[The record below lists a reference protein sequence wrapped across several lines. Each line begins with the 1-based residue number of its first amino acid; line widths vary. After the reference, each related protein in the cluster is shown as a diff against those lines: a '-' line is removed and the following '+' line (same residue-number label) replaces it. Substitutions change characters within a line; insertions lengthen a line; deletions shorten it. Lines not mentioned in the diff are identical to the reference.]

1 MGLLLR
7 VPTRLLNRA
16 ELLSLLKSLSHTRAH
31 TRRTKYGTQWVHDY
45 FKQGKEERAALVS
58 KLAKKL
64 ARGDHH
70 EAIGTLAQATL
81 VAKRISR
88 QAPMDVHVTQGEDG
102 RYGVTAQPK
111 AMLDMPVVA
120 AGGKAYAE
128 HPVAGRVEMNAV
140 LAGRGLHQVGRRTLE
155 KHAHVVAAIDGTDH
169 ATALAK
175 LHAQQREAVAARLA
189 AGKTVAARVVEHHG
203 PEVQAQLA
211 ELKAEKARQREA
223 RAATRLARQ
232 AEREAR
238 QQRNLA
244 REQARTEKKATQAR
258 VQREKRRAAT
268 GRKPGAQPGNDN
280 ARGAHDVPPVVP
292 PVEPVVVPPVDDP
305 SLPPEPHMFSLED
318 SRKAVVALK
327 AALGDANAFNEVQ
340 GTAAGHVMSITFGV
354 KAPEGSGYP
363 SKQYELTVHAGWRV
377 EVARLTPHGRVTVYA
392 QPLGH
397 DLKASLEAV
406 VDGATAA
413 LVDQKHV
420 PGVELPPVADTGKR
434 PKTRAEILHE
444 RADAARREA
453 EALRVKPVSVHDHR
467 QELAEAFKAALG
479 PAGERLRAQAFT
491 PRARRVGAFA
501 VVTSMSPT
509 ERAEEVAR
517 LVGSPDAL
525 EVSTADYHNDLGL
538 TWSIPRA
545 RGEESYMLD
554 LTPGGDVELKA
565 WTADADDPVEGSYE
579 PVWRAPAGASLEQV
593 KASLAQ
599 AAEAA
604 LVHAGQRPG
613 QALPLLPER
622 DPGAQPG
629 NDNGKGNRGKK
640 KARGP
645 VVEQPRAIAG
655 LSLDEVK
662 QLVSQCVE
670 AMDGKTVWES
680 PTVMAQD
687 GAGFNAPDARYA
699 EQWLAMQYRT
709 DLDYVMMAD
718 MLLKYKKQVGD
729 EVHKVLRGLVRAA
742 MPKSDDPDEPG
753 VPKFTWAINAAG
765 WVLGTGEAQGE
776 RPPMCIYAKGDGQY
790 GVQFKYNPDFVAR
803 IKEIVPAGQRSW
815 DRERKEW
822 SVHAL
827 AVQKLLDEFGHRVGM
842 DVESHRALSGVV
854 AAAQGEAE
862 QQEATEAEKK
872 AAELAAARVLLGDEL
887 PQSDEYV
894 LRGLKVVKAKPY
906 VTLEK
911 SPGRAPSHEVAV
923 KFNQFSPEL
932 KDRLKQAVSARWE
945 PNTKSWLVAGRDMEK
960 VMTLFPEVGMDQ
972 AVYQEHGRLLSM
984 SADDL
989 REALGMRRS
998 ASKEDTAFQ
1007 EPAGWST
1014 HTMHDYQRKGANW
1027 LLKAKKGILGF
1038 GVGLGKCLGYGTPVM
1053 MADGSIKPVQDIVNG
1068 DRVMGPDSQPRT
1080 VMGVNRGRGPLYRI
1094 EPVKGDAWVCNDVHV
1109 LTLRQSVGGAVFDI
1123 PLDQYLAHKDS
1134 RALRDAKLFR
1144 VPVAFPARPTALDP
1158 YILGVWLGDGHA
1170 PQPGA
1175 DDEPVIEYL
1184 VREAP
1189 KYGVAAKV
1197 SPQRTCTDVYMTT
1210 AVGSRQR
1217 NVVLEEIRR
1226 CWVDEEK
1233 RIPAD
1238 YLRNGERERLLLLA
1252 GLIDTDGHLTGGC
1265 YEVTTKFAGLRDD
1278 LLYLARSLGFAAY
1291 ASEKVATIKETG
1303 STYWRVLISGDL
1315 DRVPCLVE
1323 RRQAPARRSKK
1334 LVTNTGFTAVPL
1346 GEGDYYGFTLDGDGR
1361 FLLGDFTVTHNTN
1374 ISIAA
1379 ACKAQE
1385 EHPGRPVV
1393 CTVPGKRL
1401 YGWKA
1406 DIEAAMPGK
1415 KVFVFDQGTSVR
1427 EQLKKAGDL
1436 AQYDFIIVTYRM
1448 QTLEKDHLLSLK
1460 PCALIYDEAHKLK
1473 NKGAQQTQAAI
1484 ELSEAAPYVWDL
1496 TATPM
1501 PNTPEELMVL
1511 IGRNHGKNAIPSKD
1525 LYGRYYS
1532 VVEQHI
1538 GKGRYVRKVT
1548 GIKDPAGLKEAI
1560 APYVFMKRG
1569 DDPDVNL
1576 NLPPLRKGRT
1586 VLPDAEFEPDQKKA
1600 YNTASADIL
1609 AYIESLGKDPTAAQR
1624 AKVLVQMGQLEQ
1636 IAITPELVD
1645 PSYTKRTP
1653 KIQELLDEIENREGE
1668 FPGKGHVVFC
1678 RFAKALQ
1685 VAKREVLAEK
1695 MFAEHEIAIID
1706 GSTAKVDVQRIQDDL
1721 NAGRVKLVLC
1731 SDAAMEGLN
1740 FQKGSN
1746 HMVHLDTPWSPYM
1759 QEQRDGRVYRQGQP
1773 EPVRIQTIAHGPID
1787 AHKDLLSMRK
1797 ERMNAQLFGSNPE
1810 EAVAGA
1816 ITVADL
1822 KAMARGV

>member
-31 TRRTKYGTQWVHDY
+31 ARQTKYGTQWVHDY
-45 FKQGKEERAALVS
+45 FKQSKEERAALVS

-81 VAKRISR
+81 VAKRLSR

-102 RYGVTAQPK
+102 RYGVTAKPK
-111 AMLDMPVVA
+111 TKLDMPVVA

-175 LHAQQREAVAARLA
+175 LHGQQREAVAARLA

-211 ELKAEKARQREA
+211 ELKAEKARKREA
-223 RAATRLARQ
+223 RAATRLSRQ
-232 AEREAR
+232 VEREAR

-244 REQARTEKKATQAR
+244 REQARTTQKAEQAR

-280 ARGAHDVPPVVP
+280 ARGAHDVPPV
-292 PVEPVVVPPVDDP
+292 EPVVVPEDDTP
-305 SLPPEPHMFSLED
+305 LPPEAHVFTDED
-318 SRKAVVALK
+318 RRKAVTALK
-327 AALGDANAFNEVQ
+327 AVLGDASAFNEVQ
-340 GTAAGHVMSITFGV
+340 GVAAGPTMSITFGV

-363 SKQYELTVHAGWRV
+363 SKHYEVTVHAGWRA

-397 DLKASLEAV
+397 DLKASMEAI

-413 LVDQKHV
+413 LVDQKRV
-420 PGVELPPVADTGKR
+420 PGAELSPVVDVGQR
-434 PKTRAEILHE
+434 PKTRAEILQE
-444 RADAARREA
+444 RADAARRAA
-453 EALRVKPVSVHDHR
+453 EAQVVKVHENR
-467 QELAEAFKAALG
+467 YELAEAFKAALG
-479 PAGERLRAQAFT
+479 PAGERLQPEDFKVRRGGMRASAMFALPPSERKVAFEGLVKGPESLEMGT
-491 PRARRVGAFA
+491 SEGRNDMDLSWSLNRADG
-501 VVTSMSPT
+501 
-509 ERAEEVAR
+509 
-517 LVGSPDAL
+517 
-525 EVSTADYHNDLGL
+525 TAQ
-538 TWSIPRA
+538 
-545 RGEESYMLD
+545 SYRLD
-554 LTPGGDVELKA
+554 LSPGGQVELQA
-565 WTADADDPVEGSYE
+565 WVDEPDNFPNGTYE
-579 PVWRAPAGASLEQV
+579 PVWRAPVGTSLEEAQ
-593 KASLAQ
+593 AGLAQ
-599 AAEAA
+599 AAEAT
-604 LVHAGQRPG
+604 LVHAGLRPG
-613 QALPLLPER
+613 QTLPPLPWGTGR
-622 DPGAQPG
+622 DPGAQLG

-640 KARGP
+640 KARSP
-645 VVEQPRAIAG
+645 IVEQPREIEG

-662 QLVSQCVE
+662 QLITQCVE
-670 AMDGKTVWES
+670 EMHESTHWIVENQQMEKDGV
-680 PTVMAQD
+680 
-687 GAGFNAPDARYA
+687 GFNAPDASFA
-699 EQWLAMQYRT
+699 KQWLRMHYKT
-709 DLDYVMMAD
+709 DLDYVVMAD
-718 MLLKYKKQVGD
+718 MLIKYREQLGP
-729 EVHKVLRGLVRAA
+729 EVQKVMKGMVKAA
-742 MPKSDDPDEPG
+742 MPKPDPSDEPE
-753 VPKFTWAINAAG
+753 VPRFKWAINAAG
-765 WVLGTGEAQGE
+765 WVLGTGESQGE

-790 GVQFKYNPDFVAR
+790 GVQFKYNPDFVAS
-803 IKEIVPAGQRSW
+803 IKELVPAGQRSW
-815 DRERKEW
+815 DKERKEW

-827 AVQKLLDEFGHRVGM
+827 AVQKLLDGFGHRVGM
-842 DVESHRALSGVV
+842 DLESHRALAGVV
-854 AAAQGEAE
+854 AAAQGAAE
-862 QQEATEAEKK
+862 QQAATEAEKQ
-872 AAELAAARVLLGDEL
+872 AAELAEARVLTGDEL
-887 PQSDEYV
+887 PQIDEYV
-894 LRGLKVVKAKPY
+894 LRGLKAVKAKPY
-906 VTLEK
+906 ITLEK

-923 KFNQFSPEL
+923 KFNKFSPEL
-932 KDRLKQAVSARWE
+932 KDRLRQAVPARWE

-998 ASKEDTAFQ
+998 ASKEDTDFQ

-1014 HTMHDYQRKGANW
+1014 HTMHAYQRKGANW

-1053 MADGSIKPVQDIVNG
+1053 MADGTIKPVQDIENG

-1094 EPVKGDAWVCNDVHV
+1094 EPVKGDPWVCNDVHV

-1123 PLDQYLAHKDS
+1123 PLDKYLANKDS

-1144 VPVAFPARPTALDP
+1144 VPVSFPARATALDP

-1170 PQPGA
+1170 HRPNIHTV
-1175 DDEPVIEYL
+1175 DEPVIEYL

-1189 KYGVAAKV
+1189 KYGVTAKV

-1210 AVGSRQR
+1210 ALGSRQR

-1226 CWVDEEK
+1226 CWVAEEK

-1252 GLIDTDGHLTGGC
+1252 GLIDTDGHLSGGC
-1265 YEVTTKFAGLRDD
+1265 YEVTTKYAGLRDD
-1278 LLYLARSLGFAAY
+1278 VLYLARSLGFAAY

-1303 STYWRVLISGDL
+1303 GTYWRIYISGDL
-1315 DRVPCLVE
+1315 DRVPCLVQ
-1323 RRQAPARRSKK
+1323 RRQAPARQSKK
-1334 LVTNTGFTAVPL
+1334 RVTNTGFKAVPL
-1346 GEGDYYGFTLDGDGR
+1346 GEGDFYGFTLDGDGR

-1448 QTLEKDHLLSLK
+1448 QTLEKDHLLDLK

-1484 ELSEAAPYVWDL
+1484 ELSQAAPYVWDL

-1538 GKGRYVRKVT
+1538 GGGRYVKKVT

-1569 DDPDVNL
+1569 DDADVNL

-1586 VLPDAEFEPDQKKA
+1586 TLPDLQFEPDQKRA
-1600 YNTASADIL
+1600 YNKASADIL
-1609 AYIESLGKDPTAAQR
+1609 AYIKSIGKDPSAAER
-1624 AKVLVQMGQLEQ
+1624 AKVLVRMGQLEQ

-1653 KIQELLDEIENREGE
+1653 KMQELLDEIENREGE

-1678 RFAKALQ
+1678 RFARALQ
-1685 VAKREVLAEK
+1685 IAKREVLAEK

-1773 EPVRIQTIAHGPID
+1773 EPVRIQTIAQGPID

-1797 ERMNAQLFGSNPE
+1797 EAMNAQLFGTNPE

-1822 KAMARGV
+1822 TAMARGV